1 MSISLPSPSESV
13 SPLAYY
19 RAAHRSLLADSL
31 PDLDFSDS
39 ILEKMS
45 FLPPEPDGEV
55 RAEPARA
62 RLKYL
67 GELARIHIA
76 LNRDRDLAESIDG
89 MIRDGYLARGSVA
102 QQRAA
107 APGQTEQLLRA
118 AEETSDQKVALG
130 RLLSRARSVHTP
142 VDTRSLIGVPGTG
155 KTRTVHQARNLY
167 PKSIAFPAARDPRL
181 PPLMIPGLI
190 AEAPADRTIPSLHA
204 NVVQAVELTTGEE
217 IPARLKRGNRSERI
231 SMLADLLQH
240 YHVGILI
247 LDEIQKLV
255 RADGKPDYILLN
267 FLLEI
272 ANTLKVPVLFVG
284 TPASQKLLASELRNA
299 RRMLGR
305 PWVNYAKD
313 SKEWDRLVTALW
325 PYQFTAEF
333 TPLDA
338 ELKAALYEETVGLP
352 GFLVRLFRETQRV
365 LLLANLQTQAN
376 RAHLPER
383 ITPVMLKAVAKA
395 IFAPVR
401 PMLNALRS
409 GVLEE
414 IACFEDLTLDEKAID
429 AQIRELAEYRRREFQ
444 RTIRTIRREGT
455 TQRRRARAVIRHE
468 VDALLGGVKAADAAG
483 VGAPP
488 PTAKN
493 PTSQVP
499 DKPTSTAGS

>member
-1 MSISLPSPSESV
+1 MSISPSSPSEGV

-31 PDLDFSDS
+31 PDLDFSDR

-45 FLPPEPDGEV
+45 FLPPAPDDDV
-55 RAEPARA
+55 RAEPPRA

-67 GELARIHIA
+67 GELVRIHIA

-107 APGQTEQLLRA
+107 ALGQTEQLIRA
-118 AEETSDQKVALG
+118 ADEVSDQKSALD
-130 RLLSRARSVHTP
+130 RLLNRARNVHTP
-142 VDTRSLIGVPGTG
+142 VDTRSLIGIPGTG

-167 PKSIAFPAARDPRL
+167 PKSIPFPAAQDPRL
-181 PPLMIPGLI
+181 PALMIPAI
-190 AEAPADRTIPSLHA
+190 VAEAPADRTIPSLHT
-204 NVVQAVELTTGEE
+204 NVVQSVELTSGEE

-231 SMLADLLQH
+231 SALADLLQH

-284 TPASQKLLASELRNA
+284 TPASQKLLASEMRNA

-305 PWVNYAKD
+305 PWVNYTKD

-333 TPLDA
+333 TPLDSD
-338 ELKAALYEETVGLP
+338 LKAALYEETVGLP

-365 LLLANLQTQAN
+365 LVLANLQTQTN
-376 RAHLPER
+376 HTSIPEQ
-383 ITPVMLKAVAKA
+383 ITPPLLKAVAKA
-395 IFAPVR
+395 VFAPVR
-401 PMLNALRS
+401 AMLNALRS
-409 GVLEE
+409 GALEE
-414 IACFEDLTLDEKAID
+414 IACFEDLTLDEKVVD
-429 AQIRELAEYRRREFQ
+429 AQIKELADYRRREFQ

-455 TQRRRARAVIRHE
+455 KQRRRARAVIRQE
-468 VDALLGGVKAADAAG
+468 VDTLLGDVQAADAVG
-483 VGAPP
+483 VEAPP
-488 PTAKN
+488 PATKN
-493 PTSQVP
+493 PTTLAP
-499 DKPTSTAGS
+499 DKSTPAAGS